1 MFSLISGLWHYL
13 FSPQNF
19 HVLIIGIDSAGKTTL
34 LENIKRNYGAGGLPS
49 DKITP
54 TIGMNLAKIR
64 YDGAQVIFWDLGGQ
78 SKMRAMWEKY
88 YMEANAVIY
97 VVDSANE
104 ARIEE
109 ARFAFDNMLEDPSLS
124 QTPVLIVANKQDM
137 EVLCLS
143 LGPLLLSGSVFNTCL
158 FTFCFI
164 YNFQGAFSPNELAAS
179 TFRVSCDRLGVV
191 LSSGCGYGSHR
202 NIFGV
207 SAVTSAGLDDCLATV
222 VRECRLNAHHHS

>member
-137 EVLCLS
+137 E
-143 LGPLLLSGSVFNTCL
+143 
-158 FTFCFI
+158 
-164 YNFQGAFSPNELAAS
+164 GAFSPNELAAS